1 MNKFKVGDEVQIIKD
16 NFTGG
21 WFDLTTQYIIGVVM
35 QVNDDEWDKYYVAV
49 KGYEGI
55 YKDGWF
61 AFNDEHLMLVSENDK
76 AVSNQD
82 DILKRT
88 LMNSGDGG
96 VVVGVEHENELQ
108 DESVD
113 QFFESDIIL
122 PKTDEDDFTCCLGK
136 GIESDGGSSSYYFT
150 KLPKHLID
158 QIVETGGIEIKD
170 IIRYVFDNDADAFNI
185 VKAQKRIIEALKG
198 KGKAGITPL
207 YDAKKITFFAN
218 EQYEAMKNKES
229 K

>member
-1 MNKFKVGDEVQIIKD
+1 MNKFKVGDVVKRIALNTDWIKIGSEWVVKSVDESNNTFTVVGLD
-16 NFTGG
+16 NAWWHPKHF
-21 WFDLTTQYIIGVVM
+21 
-35 QVNDDEWDKYYVAV
+35 E
-49 KGYEGI
+49 
-55 YKDGWF
+55 
-61 AFNDEHLMLVSENDK
+61 LVSDED
-76 AVSNQD
+76 V
-82 DILKRT
+82 LKRT

-96 VVVGVEHENELQ
+96 VVVGVETNTLQ